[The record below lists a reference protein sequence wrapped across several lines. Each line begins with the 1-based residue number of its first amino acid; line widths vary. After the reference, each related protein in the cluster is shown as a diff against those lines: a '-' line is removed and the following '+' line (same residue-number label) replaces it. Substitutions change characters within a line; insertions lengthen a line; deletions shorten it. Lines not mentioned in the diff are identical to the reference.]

1 MKHLLFRNTV
11 HPIPIVHFA
20 SFFSRSNYNF
30 AIINNLHLPFLITSH
45 DCNLFPVRSQ
55 NQCCLFQLNIKNKKE
70 NSEKQKLHMKEMC
83 KLSNKHSVTF
93 IDILEQALV
102 GWLLLIE
109 FDVLCVAANG

>member
-1 MKHLLFRNTV
+1 
-11 HPIPIVHFA
+11 
-20 SFFSRSNYNF
+20 
-30 AIINNLHLPFLITSH
+30 
-45 DCNLFPVRSQ
+45 
-55 NQCCLFQLNIKNKKE
+55 
-70 NSEKQKLHMKEMC
+70 MKEMC